1 MKVELIIT
9 KNRVPYIVNELGKDR
24 VIVSEHNEDQDMI
37 KFEADS
43 QLDFLYLF
51 HAGLSYGSESMSKAL
66 VK

>member
-1 MKVELIIT
+1 MKVELIIS

-24 VIVSEHNEDQDMI
+24 VIVSELNEDQDMI

-51 HAGLSYGSESMSKAL
+51 HAGISYGSESMSRAL
-66 VK
+66 IK